1 MYGHFVHDA
10 VLANND
16 KESGAT
22 VHLVDEI
29 YDNGK
34 ILEQMK
40 VPVLKSD
47 TPEILAERVLEQEH
61 KLFPRVLDKLIKG
74 KYELNNG

>member
-1 MYGHFVHDA
+1 MHKA
-10 VLANND
+10 LL
-16 KESGAT
+16 ESGDTESGPT

-34 ILEQMK
+34 ILEQVK
-40 VPVLKSD
+40 VPILEDDS
-47 TPEILAERVLEQEH
+47 PESLAARVLEQEH
-61 KLFPRVLDKLIKG
+61 KLFPRALEKLIKG